1 MQRTSRAIGPG
12 GVPISQ
18 LAAHRRLARDL
29 HPGAWWLWALGMA
42 TAATRTTNPL
52 LLGLIIAVVAF
63 VVASRR
69 SDAAWATGFGAY
81 LVLGLVVVVMR
92 VVFRM
97 LFDGQ
102 SGEHVLFTLPEIPL
116 PGGAAGVRIGGP
128 VSLEGMLAAFY
139 DGLRLATLLICLGS
153 ANVLANPKRLLK
165 SLPSALYEVGA
176 AVTVA
181 LSVAP
186 QLVESGRRVIRARR
200 LRGDIGRRTRW
211 FRQVVVPVMT
221 DALDRSL
228 LLAAAMDSRGYGR
241 TGGVAPVARRLTGV
255 LVIAGMLGICIGTY
269 GLLDATAPRT
279 LGLPMLALGLLLAV
293 AGFLASSSRTQR
305 TRYRPDRWRGAEWGV
320 AATGAMVALA
330 MQLVST
336 VDPGGL
342 DPSLQPLQWP
352 ELPLP
357 ATLVILAGALP
368 AVIAPPPVRTGPTM
382 DSPDLGRNPH
392 SSAPAPAAPPRSTVV
407 AP

>member
-1 MQRTSRAIGPG
+1 M
-12 GVPISQ
+12 
-18 LAAHRRLARDL
+18 
-29 HPGAWWLWALGMA
+29 
-42 TAATRTTNPL
+42 
-52 LLGLIIAVVAF
+52 
-63 VVASRR
+63 
-69 SDAAWATGFGAY
+69 
-81 LVLGLVVVVMR
+81 LGLVVVVMR

-102 SGEHVLFTLPEIPL
+102 SGDHLLFTLPEIPL

-128 VSLEGMLAAFY
+128 VSLEGLLAAFD
-139 DGLRLATLLICLGS
+139 DGLRLATLLICLGA

-181 LSVAP
+181 LTVAP
-186 QLVESGRRVIRARR
+186 QLIESGRRVIRARR
-200 LRGDIGRRTRW
+200 LRGDVGRRTRW
-211 FRQVVVPVMT
+211 FRQVVIPVMT

-241 TGGVAPVARRLTGV
+241 TGGEAPGARRWTGL

-293 AGFLASSSRTQR
+293 TGFIASSTRTQR

-320 AATGAMVALA
+320 AATGAMVAVA

-336 VDPGGL
+336 IDPGGL
-342 DPSLQPLQWP
+342 HPSLQPLQWP

-382 DSPDLGRNPH
+382 DSPDLGRGAHTPPPV
-392 SSAPAPAAPPRSTVV
+392 AVARPRSTV
-407 AP
+407 AAR

>member
-1 MQRTSRAIGPG
+1 M
-12 GVPISQ
+12 
-18 LAAHRRLARDL
+18 RDL

-42 TAATRTTNPL
+42 TAASRTTNPL
-52 LLGLIIAVVAF
+52 LLGLIIAVVAY
-63 VVASRR
+63 VVAARR

-81 LVLGLVVVVMR
+81 LVLGLFVVAMR
-92 VVFRM
+92 VLFRM

-165 SLPSALYEVGA
+165 SLPSALYEVGS

-186 QLVESGRRVIRARR
+186 QLIESGRRVIRARR
-200 LRGDIGRRTRW
+200 LRGDVGRRTRW
-211 FRQVVVPVMT
+211 FRQVVIPVMT

-241 TGGVAPVARRLTGV
+241 TGGVAPGSRRLTGV
-255 LVIAGMLGICIGTY
+255 LVIAGMVGICVGTY

-279 LGLPMLALGLLLAV
+279 LGLPMLALGLVLAV
-293 AGFLASSSRTQR
+293 IGFAASGGRTRR
-305 TRYRPDRWRGAEWGV
+305 TRYRPGHWRGAEWGV
-320 AATGAMVALA
+320 VATGALVATALY
-330 MQLVST
+330 LVST
-336 VDPGGL
+336 LDPVAL
-342 DPSLQPLQWP
+342 NPSLQPLQWP
-352 ELPLP
+352 NLPWL

-368 AVIAPPPVRTGPTM
+368 AFIAPPPVRTGPTM
-382 DSPDLGRNPH
+382 DGPDPGSHADPSSPSL
-392 SSAPAPAAPPRSTVV
+392 PARPTVV
-407 AP
+407 TS

>member
-1 MQRTSRAIGPG
+1 M
-12 GVPISQ
+12 VV
-18 LAAHRRLARDL
+18 
-29 HPGAWWLWALGMA
+29 GAGDGDRGN
-42 TAATRTTNPL
+42 RTTNPL

-63 VVASRR
+63 VVAARR

-81 LVLGLVVVVMR
+81 LVLGLVVVAMR

-128 VSLEGMLAAFY
+128 VSLEGVLAAFY
-139 DGLRLATLLICLGS
+139 DGLRAGDAADLPGS
-153 ANVLANPKRLLK
+153 TNVLANPKRLLK
-165 SLPSALYEVGA
+165 SLPTALYEVGA

-186 QLVESGRRVIRARR
+186 QLIESGRRVIHARR
-200 LRGDIGRRTRW
+200 LRGDVGRRTRW
-211 FRQVVVPVMT
+211 FRQVVIPVMT

-241 TGGVAPVARRLTGV
+241 SGGEAPIARRLTGV

-279 LGLPMLALGLLLAV
+279 LGFPMLALGLLLAV
-293 AGFLASSSRTQR
+293 AGFVASGSRTHR
-305 TRYRPDRWRGAEWGV
+305 TRYRPDRWHSAGSGV
-320 AATGAMVALA
+320 AAIGGTFVAVGMSSSRRSTRRTRPVVAAVAVAGTAPAGDHGDPRRGAARGHRPTA
-330 MQLVST
+330 GPDRSDHGQSGSRPWRG
-336 VDPGGL
+336 DRAPR
-342 DPSLQPLQWP
+342 PS
-352 ELPLP
+352 
-357 ATLVILAGALP
+357 
-368 AVIAPPPVRTGPTM
+368 RTGEI
-382 DSPDLGRNPH
+382 DRGG
-392 SSAPAPAAPPRSTVV
+392 A
-407 AP
+407 